1 MQHWKSCFFLQ
12 RLGDSGPFQLFT
24 VRMCKLQQRVNG
36 HDLKATIAG
45 VDKILGPI
53 WTDLDVQR
61 ENVVTEV
68 VNSIARRIH
77 VVL

>member
-1 MQHWKSCFFLQ
+1 MYGSAALEVMFFLQ

-24 VRMCKLQQRVNG
+24 VRLCKLQQRVNG
-36 HDLKATIAG
+36 HDRKTTIAG

-61 ENVVTEV
+61 ENVVTEGV
-68 VNSIARRIH
+68 QHRQRQE
-77 VVL
+77 